1 VLVNHSGPATDRND
15 RHSNYVMA
23 SVVGVGAEFLFCPP
37 LTCDSA
43 YCKLTRAEAIFGT
56 NPPHNEI
63 LEGGKSGLKI
73 N

>member
-1 VLVNHSGPATDRND
+1 
-15 RHSNYVMA
+15 MA
-23 SVVGVGAEFLFCPP
+23 SVVEVGAEFLFCPP
-37 LTCDSA
+37 LTCDSV
-43 YCKLTRAEAIFGT
+43 YCKPTRAEAIFGT